1 MKSDVVTYYNIRRP
15 YPFVNVDVFVDMPLV
30 VDPQAIRLSSS
41 PQPFA
46 REAIYC
52 LESFWSL
59 VVQYVRDGSE
69 LALAQAELLL
79 GSFKEPKENRMGV
92 TCGGIS
98 GRGSAHVIA
107 KRIVA
112 VLTHEAY
119 GLMQAGSVGQ
129 IDLVPLFVRGIGRD
143 IMSDITTRIAFGPLV
158 SFTQWVTDTYP
169 EFSTPGHRVSLFR
182 RQVWDPS
189 AGQWLEKEMMLPVAG
204 GNPLLLVPNEWV
216 RSDLLMSA
224 NRFYKTKVLD
234 FVQQTKA
241 AYLPDRKLHIPTKKE
256 LRAYPNLHGTHK
268 TNIRVT
274 LQALDAGDDLVSN
287 FQDHVNKKWN
297 MRHSSKAA

>member
-1 MKSDVVTYYNIRRP
+1 MRIFLGSQEEMNTGCASRQRGTPGSPKGVVRLDSRVQRTGDTHPWEPPISFGRQFTQNEGENVRNDVVGYYNIRRP
-15 YPFVNVDVFVDMPLV
+15 YPFVNVDVFVDTPLV

-46 REAIYC
+46 REAIDC

-59 VVQYVRDGSE
+59 VVMYVLDGSE
-69 LALAQAELLL
+69 EALAKAELLL

-129 IDLVPLFVRGIGRD
+129 IDLVPLFVRG
-143 IMSDITTRIAFGPLV
+143 
-158 SFTQWVTDTYP
+158 
-169 EFSTPGHRVSLFR
+169 
-182 RQVWDPS
+182 
-189 AGQWLEKEMMLPVAG
+189 VAAT
-204 GNPLLLVPNEWV
+204 
-216 RSDLLMSA
+216 SC
-224 NRFYKTKVLD
+224 
-234 FVQQTKA
+234 
-241 AYLPDRKLHIPTKKE
+241 PT
-256 LRAYPNLHGTHK
+256 
-268 TNIRVT
+268 
-274 LQALDAGDDLVSN
+274 
-287 FQDHVNKKWN
+287 
-297 MRHSSKAA
+297 